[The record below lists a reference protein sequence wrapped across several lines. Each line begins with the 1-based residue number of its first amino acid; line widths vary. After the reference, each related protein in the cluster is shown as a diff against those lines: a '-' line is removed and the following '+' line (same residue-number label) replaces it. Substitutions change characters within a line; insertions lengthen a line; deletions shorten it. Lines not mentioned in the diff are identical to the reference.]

1 VEFLDTL
8 WVEKFRPKEI
18 NDLVLTDEHR
28 ESFVRFIT
36 SKEISN
42 LLLSGPPGS
51 GKTTIARILTS
62 KKGIL
67 QSKNDNL
74 LEINGSAKETRGISF
89 VQDVIEPFLKIPPAG
104 MDKHKIVYVDEADHL
119 TEYSF
124 SSLRHIIEKYSGH
137 SRFIFTCNYLSMIP
151 LPIQSRFQH
160 FPFEKLPHGYIRDYC
175 NKILEKENIEYDDD
189 SVKFIIDNLYPDVRR
204 IVNTLQRD
212 SSSGKLVVDRQTVF
226 TTEKKIS
233 SLIVEITSSF
243 EKGKM
248 SQVKISLD
256 EITKLIYN
264 QDLEFR
270 GLYTELFF
278 MKGFPTPAKIIVNKY
293 SNSHKDCLVP
303 QMHFIAMVFEIIKV
317 LQDYK
322 KASGK

>member
-1 VEFLDTL
+1 VRFLDTL
-8 WVEKFRPKEI
+8 WVEKWRPKELA
-18 NDLVLTDEHR
+18 DLVLTDEYR
-28 ESFVRFIT
+28 KSFEKFI
-36 SKEISN
+36 SARDISN

-51 GKTTIARILTS
+51 GKTTIARILIS

-67 QSKNDNL
+67 DSKNDNL

-104 MDKHKIVYVDEADHL
+104 NDKHKIVYVDESDHL

-124 SSLRHIIEKYSGH
+124 SSLRHIIEKYSSY

-151 LPIQSRFQH
+151 LPIQSRFQL
-160 FPFEKLPHGYIRDYC
+160 FTFEKLPHPYIKDYC
-175 NKILEKENIEYDDD
+175 TKILTNENIEFDDND
-189 SVKFIIDNLYPDVRR
+189 VKFVIDNLYPDVRR

-212 SSSGKLVVDRQTVF
+212 SSSGKLEVDRQSVF
-226 TTEKKIS
+226 TTEKKIA
-233 SLIVEITSSF
+233 SLIVEIVSSF

-248 SQVKISLD
+248 SQVTTSLD

-278 MKGFPTPAKIIVNKY
+278 MEGFPTPAKIIVNKY
-293 SNSHKDCLVP
+293 SNSHKNCLIP
-303 QMHFIAMVFEIIKV
+303 QMHFIAMVFEIIKI

-322 KASGK
+322 KATGK